1 MLQLIWIIWRI
12 MVTDAKIMVT
22 AQETDGLLSTM
33 DNAGYSGPL
42 QQVNISRTTQPAP
55 QIGFLTFQIL
65 QSSSLMTSNI
75 CFKDEYKHSF
85 TKWTR
90 LKLFIIK
97 SYIMISICMELSI
110 RLYGHSSFFCVCV
123 SSPSFAMHRQ
133 VATSSNSLLLLHSRP
148 TSPFFPFHLI
158 QSVTFVKIWTQMNIR
173 TYLNKKK
180 LHE

>member
-1 MLQLIWIIWRI
+1 
-12 MVTDAKIMVT
+12 
-22 AQETDGLLSTM
+22 M
-33 DNAGYSGPL
+33 DNLETNGHRCKNNGHGAGDGWSFKHNGQCRLLWPVVASKHF
-42 QQVNISRTTQPAP
+42 QNNTT
-55 QIGFLTFQIL
+55 
-65 QSSSLMTSNI
+65 SSSNWLFDISNFVVI

-123 SSPSFAMHRQ
+123 SSPQFAMHRQ
-133 VATSSNSLLLLHSRP
+133 IATSSNSLLLLHSRP

-173 TYLNKKK
+173 IYCTKKFTRTIIRIYLYQKI
-180 LHE
+180 

>member
-1 MLQLIWIIWRI
+1 
-12 MVTDAKIMVT
+12 
-22 AQETDGLLSTM
+22 
-33 DNAGYSGPL
+33 
-42 QQVNISRTTQPAP
+42 
-55 QIGFLTFQIL
+55 
-65 QSSSLMTSNI
+65 MTSNI

-97 SYIMISICMELSI
+97 SYIMISICVELSI

-123 SSPSFAMHRQ
+123 SSPQFAMHRQ
-133 VATSSNSLLLLHSRP
+133 VATSSNSLLLLYSKP

-173 TYLNKKK
+173 IYLYQKIYMSEYPNIFVSKN
-180 LHE
+180 LTRTNIQIYMNIHLFFF

>member
-1 MLQLIWIIWRI
+1 
-12 MVTDAKIMVT
+12 
-22 AQETDGLLSTM
+22 
-33 DNAGYSGPL
+33 
-42 QQVNISRTTQPAP
+42 
-55 QIGFLTFQIL
+55 
-65 QSSSLMTSNI
+65 MTSNI

-123 SSPSFAMHRQ
+123 SSPQFAMHRQ

-173 TYLNKKK
+173 IYCTKKFTRTIIRIYLYQKIWHKRIFKYEYSSSFFTPTHSRTNVRIYSYKKIW
-180 LHE
+180 HEQIKRKEDNLAP